1 MFEMASFRNLGY
13 CASTDEIGCGMLC
26 QILPRH
32 LNEFCSAS
40 SETTSKI
47 LWTCLTHASEKTAI
61 HFCFHGRVEDE
72 RSQGRPRIRWMDV
85 IKNCSRPI
93 LERRPSSLDI
103 HVDIHVTYD
112 GEPWWGCHSAAADIS
127 TSISVV
133 VTAVSLF
140 LLKYYYY
147 YYYYWLPDW

>member
-1 MFEMASFRNLGY
+1 MASFRNLGY
-13 CASTDEIGCGMLC
+13 CASTDEIGCRMLC

-93 LERRPSSLDI
+93 LERRPSSLGHCGPRKMENLD
-103 HVDIHVTYD
+103 
-112 GEPWWGCHSAAADIS
+112 EA
-127 TSISVV
+127 
-133 VTAVSLF
+133 VTARLLIFLLLF
-140 LLKYYYY
+140 LSL
-147 YYYYWLPDW
+147 